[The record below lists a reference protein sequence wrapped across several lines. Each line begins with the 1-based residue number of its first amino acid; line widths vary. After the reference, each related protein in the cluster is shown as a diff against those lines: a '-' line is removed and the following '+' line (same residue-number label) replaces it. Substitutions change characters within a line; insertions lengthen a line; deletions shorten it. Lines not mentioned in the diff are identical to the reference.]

1 LTINLATLHI
11 PRKKKACP
19 IISLFCV
26 PLELKPKMKNLIE
39 LEIEDTT
46 YKARPTSYLDLNLE
60 KEIIIY
66 VRA

>member
-1 LTINLATLHI
+1 LRSFGIET
-11 PRKKKACP
+11 KDE
-19 IISLFCV
+19 
-26 PLELKPKMKNLIE
+26 ELDE

-46 YKARPTSYLDLNLE
+46 YEARPTPYLDLNLE